1 MKTEAPGAGKERA
14 TGQDL
19 GCTLGRL
26 FYLSLDH
33 TAPDLHFST
42 GRRREG
48 DWGLCSNWGGESEGL
63 CEASVSWERWHLQG
77 GPSGLTTEEVW
88 CCSAA
93 GWGLSHCI
101 LLDCPEKEGH
111 RKNRAGGRLVL
122 DFLKLRHLSLVASDS
137 ISECLFYHCSGP
149 WLGGNVGSNTL

>member
-1 MKTEAPGAGKERA
+1 MKTDAPGAGKERA

-48 DWGLCSNWGGESEGL
+48 DWGLCSNRGGESEGL
-63 CEASVSWERWHLQG
+63 R
-77 GPSGLTTEEVW
+77 
-88 CCSAA
+88 
-93 GWGLSHCI
+93 
-101 LLDCPEKEGH
+101 
-111 RKNRAGGRLVL
+111 RLVSAG
-122 DFLKLRHLSLVASDS
+122 RHGICRVDLV
-137 ISECLFYHCSGP
+137 G
-149 WLGGNVGSNTL
+149 